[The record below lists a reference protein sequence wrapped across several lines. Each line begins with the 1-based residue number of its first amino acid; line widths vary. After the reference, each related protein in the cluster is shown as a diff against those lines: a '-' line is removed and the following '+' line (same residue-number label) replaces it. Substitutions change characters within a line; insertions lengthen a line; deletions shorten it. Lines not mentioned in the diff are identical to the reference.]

1 MTTTEVTIEV
11 TLYGRLVKLSQ
22 ELNTEEIAEGTK
34 ALLRIGRDLEDRF
47 VIPGP
52 PVTMKTLK
60 AENAPSWA
68 IAAAAVLEEE

>member
-1 MTTTEVTIEV
+1 MTTTVTMEV

-22 ELNTEEIAEGTK
+22 EINTEEIVEGTK

-52 PVTMKTLK
+52 PVTMKTLEAEK
-60 AENAPSWA
+60 APEWA
-68 IAAAAVLEEE
+68 KSAMKVLEEE